1 VFTSIVGTPINP
13 ANYRRSFARLTEQ
26 AGLGH
31 WHPHELRHSAV
42 SLLSAAGLRLEDIAD
57 VVGHSSTRMTAEVY
71 RHHVMPT
78 ITAGQAAMDQIFGG
92 RNSSFG
98 GQFGGQILPRILTRR
113 GRVLGTRP
121 DLRLPEWS

>member
-1 VFTSIVGTPINP
+1 LEPSLAVGEPPVEVLDVRPFSHFT
-13 ANYRRSFARLTEQ
+13 EE

-57 VVGHSSTRMTAEVY
+57 IVGHSSTRMTAEVY

-78 ITAGQAAMDQIFGG
+78 ITAGQEAMDRIFGG
-92 RNSSFG
+92 RNRSSG
-98 GQFGGQILPRILTRR
+98 GQLGGQTPPT
-113 GRVLGTRP
+113 G
-121 DLRLPEWS
+121 S